1 MAYAKLT
8 TSRAYGGESGLEDG
22 RLLVLLLLTRRRVLR
37 AFLSTLVAVAALL
50 IGGGPRSATA
60 AERTFVLAP
69 ADLVAA
75 PDAFGAKALARSG
88 VLGKVVGLKRG
99 AVRFGRGLCPSLL
112 MDPTRRLTR
121 VRVLGGPA
129 AAPLVVGKSLAKDLG
144 AALAAMNAASW
155 LPPAAGR
162 TRQASW
168 VSEPPAVDVV
178 GFTTAGFATGDQTG
192 ALGKADAENGV
203 PGFRFAVDLAFDP
216 NTGPVDLAV
225 AVTSELPSKR
235 VGKPG
240 KRTECIMVVSMLPV
254 DLQALRDLVD
264 ATPLDSVT
272 RNRLTYILDRAQGF
286 LDGGRPEG
294 PSRAARNVRTFALE
308 VAQRSETEIPP
319 AFAEAM
325 ITRANAAAEAL
336 SF

>member
-1 MAYAKLT
+1 MLRDLPRIVLAVCA
-8 TSRAYGGESGLEDG
+8 
-22 RLLVLLLLTRRRVLR
+22 LVIG
-37 AFLSTLVAVAALL
+37 ADCGAA
-50 IGGGPRSATA
+50 RA

-69 ADLVAA
+69 ADLVSA
-75 PDAFGAKALARSG
+75 PDLFGAKALARSG
-88 VLGKVVGLKRG
+88 VLGKAVGVKRG

-112 MDPTRRLTR
+112 ADPTRKLTR
-121 VRVLGGPA
+121 VRVLGGPI

-155 LPPAAGR
+155 LPPASSA
-162 TRQASW
+162 TRKTCRGGTKDGIACHLPGECLGGGACSSDW
-168 VSEPPAVDVV
+168 IAEPPTATAI
-178 GFTTAGFATGDQTG
+178 GFTTAGFATGDQVG
-192 ALGKADAENGV
+192 ALGRAEAANGV
-203 PGFRFAVDLAFDP
+203 PGFRFAVDLAVDP
-216 NTGPVDLAV
+216 KTGPVDLAV

-235 VGKPG
+235 IGKPG
-240 KRTECIMVVSMLPV
+240 KRTECIMVASMLPV

-264 ATPLDSVT
+264 ATPLDAVT
-272 RNRLTYILDRAQGF
+272 RNRLRYLLDRAQGF

-308 VAQRSETEIPP
+308 VAQRSETEIAP

-325 ITRANAAAEAL
+325 ITRANATAEAL